1 MPLSGYF
8 LPPSGK
14 SLILLVVVSVK
25 TAARSEVA
33 TVWCPKYCAAPA
45 RSRQGAS
52 PQCVGRAQRRLD
64 RSGSVFLQARRRHV
78 LGASWFYAAT
88 QLDAP
93 SPEAKFAVE
102 SPLAQATAGSTCSA
116 QSCRSAGSMYFIEAD
131 IRYPT
136 SRYHRVSFAGIACQ
150 LCWMPLSQWPIKII
164 ASPKLPESLF
174 RHAFHQLMIARII
187 SVAVAPEAIVP
198 EFTVTSQPTPGQPEV
213 VSVPHS
219 WSRAAS

>member
-116 QSCRSAGSMYFIEAD
+116 QSRRSGAGAAC
-131 IRYPT
+131 
-136 SRYHRVSFAGIACQ
+136 AG
-150 LCWMPLSQWPIKII
+150 
-164 ASPKLPESLF
+164 LP
-174 RHAFHQLMIARII
+174 AFCSAENTFDARIERGARSSLGNNI
-187 SVAVAPEAIVP
+187 L
-198 EFTVTSQPTPGQPEV
+198 GML
-213 VSVPHS
+213 
-219 WSRAAS
+219 RK